1 MSLLWT
7 AVVLC
12 VGMIFG
18 IWLTKIILPT
28 GKLLIDRTKDNKN
41 VMTFSLGSLDPD
53 ELVKHDYIFTMF
65 WENGWQAGV
74 KRVTVKNTQIIGHD
88 QNDSASFTTS
98 SALKLNQRY
107 FVLRRVYGV

>member
-28 GKLLIDRTKDNKN
+28 GKLIIDRTKEDKN
-41 VMTFSLGSLDPD
+41 TMTFHLGSLDPD
-53 ELVKHDYIFTMF
+53 ELVKHKVMLIRIK
-65 WENGWQAGV
+65 EI
-74 KRVTVKNTQIIGHD
+74 TQ
-88 QNDSASFTTS
+88 
-98 SALKLNQRY
+98 K
-107 FVLRRVYGV
+107 

>member
-18 IWLTKIILPT
+18 IWLTKIMLPT

-41 VMTFSLGSLDPD
+41 VMTFSLGSLDP
-53 ELVKHDYIFTMF
+53 V
-65 WENGWQAGV
+65 N
-74 KRVTVKNTQIIGHD
+74 
-88 QNDSASFTTS
+88 
-98 SALKLNQRY
+98 
-107 FVLRRVYGV
+107 